1 MMAPSPKR
9 NWLRTLRI
17 YLSISAI
24 LHLGWETLQLPLYAI
39 WSTGTLGGIAFAILH
54 CTAGDLMI
62 ASLSL
67 LVGLVAVGSLS
78 WPAERFIPVMA
89 TTIVIGIGYTV
100 YSEWL
105 NIVVRKTWEYSEL
118 MPTLPVLGTG
128 LSPLMQ
134 WVIVPTV
141 GFAAIRCRHRKP
153 DPTLAS

>member
-1 MMAPSPKR
+1 MPPSPQS

-24 LHLGWETLQLPLYAI
+24 LHVVWETLQLPLYAI
-39 WSTGTLGGIAFAILH
+39 WSTGNLGEIAFAVLH

-67 LVGLVAVGSLS
+67 LVALVAVGNLV
-78 WPAERFIPVMA
+78 WPAERFTPVMA
-89 TTIVIGIGYTV
+89 TTIAIGIGYTV

-105 NIVVRKTWEYSEL
+105 NTVIRKTWEYSEL
-118 MPTLPVLGTG
+118 MPTLPMLGTG

-134 WVIVPTV
+134 WMIVPTV
-141 GFAAIRCRHRKP
+141 GFAAIRCRLGKP